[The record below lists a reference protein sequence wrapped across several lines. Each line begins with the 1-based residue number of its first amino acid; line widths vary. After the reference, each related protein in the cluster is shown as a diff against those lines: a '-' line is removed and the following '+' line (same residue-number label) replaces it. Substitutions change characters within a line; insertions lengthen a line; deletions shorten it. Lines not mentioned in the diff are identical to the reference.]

1 MNLMLKKDNFVKYTV
16 PMILKSKG
24 NKTFIALFL
33 LLIGKLKI
41 AKFLHL
47 NDQYYI

>member
-1 MNLMLKKDNFVKYTV
+1 MNLMLKKDNFVKYNA

-33 LLIGKLKI
+33 LLIGKPKI
-41 AKFLHL
+41 AKFLHP

>member
-1 MNLMLKKDNFVKYTV
+1 MNLMLKDNFVKYTV
-16 PMILKSKG
+16 AMILKSKS

-33 LLIGKLKI
+33 LLIGKPKI